1 MVDFFCILTLYIL
14 LIDEDVNGS
23 IDLEELKQ
31 CLQKLTL
38 TLKEEEVED
47 LFHSCDIDNSMSSMF
62 IETSKMGSP
71 ELQAT
76 FDTIIEAFLFL
87 DKNVPVVL
95 KSLNHPLGDSCE
107 YMQKKWT
114 GTGMGRIDADEEIPE
129 KGSQTRHKNLSWI
142 TVEYEVVLQVLCM
155 ESQRRGGYGKK
166 L

>member
-14 LIDEDVNGS
+14 LIDENVNGS
-23 IDLEELKQ
+23 IDLEELKK

-62 IETSKMGSP
+62 LETSKMGSP

-76 FDTIIEAFLFL
+76 FDTIVEAFLFL
-87 DKNVPVVL
+87 DKNEMDWDRNGKVSFREFL
-95 KSLNHPLGDSCE
+95 SSLIN
-107 YMQKKWT
+107 WI
-114 GTGMGRIDADEEIPE
+114 RIDADEEIPE

-142 TVEYEVVLQVLCM
+142 TVEHEIVLQVLCM
-155 ESQRRGGYGKK
+155 ESQRRGVYGKK